1 MIRIKSNGTAAMD
14 RQLWRITGHAGMD
27 QIFERIVPVDSLP
40 EPAVRLLL
48 QCLLAR
54 EVDINHLI
62 DGLGITGPH
71 GQGPYAVTMD
81 PGPPLQYRLDGA
93 PFTFE
98 ATVMTERPRHPGGYG
113 SDIAA

>member
-1 MIRIKSNGTAAMD
+1 MG

-62 DGLGITGPH
+62 DALGLTGP
-71 GQGPYAVTMD
+71 QGAYAVTMD

-93 PFTFE
+93 PFMFE
-98 ATVMTERPRHPGGYG
+98 ATVMTERPPHHGGYG
-113 SDIAA
+113 PDIAA